1 MTKPGDLLLN
11 PWVGV
16 ALIVL
21 VVNDHVL
28 KARFGGVVTGKLSD
42 VAGVF
47 VLPLLTLALVEVARY
62 ALRLRWRSDRRDVL
76 IHVAVVGIGFAAVKT
91 IPAVDRA
98 YEYIVGLLRT
108 IVSFSAEPVTPIL
121 VYPDA
126 TDLLVLPVLVG
137 TYAVAI
143 SRAASPRRG
152 TPAPATAACSDGDH
166 TPSRSGLRDQD
177 LRCPEHRRGTL

>member
-28 KARFGGVVTGKLSD
+28 KAQFGGVVTGKLSD

-47 VLPLLTLALVEVARY
+47 VLPLLTLALVEVVRC
-62 ALRLRWRSDRRDVL
+62 ALRLRWRSDRRDVV
-76 IHVAVVGIGFAAVKT
+76 IHVTAVGFGFAAVKT
-91 IPAVDRA
+91 IPAVARA
-98 YEYIVGLLRT
+98 YEYMVGLLRT
-108 IVSFSAEPVTPIL
+108 IVTFSTDPVTPIL

-126 TDLLVLPVLVG
+126 TDLLVLPVLIG
-137 TYAVAI
+137 TYAVTI
-143 SRAASPRRG
+143 SREASPRRG
-152 TPAPATAACSDGDH
+152 TPTPATAECSGADH
-166 TPSRSGLRDQD
+166 MPSRSGLRGRDQ
-177 LRCPEHRRGTL
+177 RCPERRPSTR